1 MRLPGHNVKFFKWL
15 HAVGVYLV
23 KTAFQA
29 LLTGFPHSDIVTGS
43 MYTCTTVHA
52 VTTMKLQSY
61 TLSPPLVTC

>member
-29 LLTGFPHSDIVTGS
+29 LLTGFPHSDNMTGS
-43 MYTCTTVHA
+43 MYYCPCSHDYEITIV
-52 VTTMKLQSY
+52 QY
-61 TLSPPLVTC
+61 TLFPPLVTC